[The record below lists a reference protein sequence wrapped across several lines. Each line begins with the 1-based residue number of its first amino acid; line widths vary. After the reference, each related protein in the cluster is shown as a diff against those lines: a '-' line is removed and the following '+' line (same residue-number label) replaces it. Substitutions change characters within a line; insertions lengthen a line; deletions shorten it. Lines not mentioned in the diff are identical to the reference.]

1 MAAYCNVH
9 LRVIGGHELPK
20 TDMFS
25 QIDPYVVVSFMGE
38 TLGRT
43 VTRDNNPNPVW
54 EEDFFFEAEE
64 DDDGLHGTIV
74 FDLYDEEV
82 TKDEYVGSVR
92 LDLESLSP
100 EMLLRPIELPVAYKN
115 DKRGQKLARGAPR
128 ARLAL
133 QLVATG
139 KGFSS
144 YALELEEAEGVILD
158 ERSET
163 VLVPVPDTEE
173 SVWVG
178 LRFMRRSTQ
187 ILLLSTAD
195 PRAAPNPAVWYDLA
209 YSGSSSLRMERLQY
223 RKPVKMLGL
232 KVWSELRATNVP
244 IDTKLSKVRI
254 LERERRLVDTIDPA
268 DVLVGHGYMIGMPF
282 LAAVKE
288 LSKRPTV
295 HVDAAVQA
303 IWIRM
308 DPNQPQPAQL
318 LQLDY
323 SDQRLGRDA
332 AEVVALVDDTS
343 PGSKKGTNGGGGGRK
358 GYEGKF
364 PALRI
369 CSTSSELNK
378 GYELAFFGDG
388 GRAAA
393 GPIVTVS
400 EAFRRP
406 KPVLGG
412 LYDIVH
418 TVELRDAF
426 VGEALEEIG
435 LGCYELMKASRTWRL
450 GKLLN
455 AATRTELGDIDEGGY
470 GNGSGRGGV
479 EGDGNGGPGGIGS
492 AGDLIQSWLS
502 CIPCLMPPRADAYL
516 EEEQAKG
523 GDKKSGRSLKHK
535 EREDGRDNGRRH
547 DRSGGGDGYNHRGGS
562 GSRIKSSSIY
572 GTEGVGNSSARAPP
586 STRIGATA
594 GRLANPS
601 SGGGGAAAD
610 GASGGG
616 ALTTRGSVGAA
627 ASVGSSSGRSA
638 GLATYNSTKMKYMS
652 RS

>member
-1 MAAYCNVH
+1 MVAYCNVH

-64 DDDGLHGTIV
+64 DDDGLHGTITL
-74 FDLYDEEV
+74 DLYDEEV
-82 TKDEYVGSVR
+82 AKDEYVGSIR

-100 EMLLRPIELPVAYKN
+100 EMLLQPIELPVAYKN

-144 YALELEEAEGVILD
+144 YALELDEAEGIILD

-173 SVWVG
+173 SLWAG
-178 LRFMRRSTQ
+178 LRFTRRSRQ
-187 ILLLSTAD
+187 LLLLSTAD

-244 IDTKLSKVRI
+244 LDAKLSKVRI

-295 HVDAAVQA
+295 HADAAAQS

-323 SDQRLGRDA
+323 SDQRLARDTTEA
-332 AEVVALVDDTS
+332 VALVDGTS
-343 PGSKKGTNGGGGGRK
+343 PGSKKGTSGGGGGRK
-358 GYEGKF
+358 EDEGNF

-426 VGEALEEIG
+426 VGEALEETG

-455 AATRTELGDIDEGGY
+455 AATRGELGDIDESGY
-470 GNGSGRGGV
+470 GNGDGRGGI
-479 EGDGNGGPGGIGS
+479 EGDGNDGPGGIGS
-492 AGDLIQSWLS
+492 AGDLVRSLLS
-502 CIPCLMPPRADAYL
+502 CIPCMAPQRVDAYL
-516 EEEQAKG
+516 VEGQAKG
-523 GDKKSGRSLKHK
+523 GDKKSWRSLKHK
-535 EREDGRDNGRRH
+535 EREDGRDKGHRH
-547 DRSGGGDGYNHRGGS
+547 DSRGGGDGDDHRGGS
-562 GSRIKSSSIY
+562 VSRIQSSSIT
-572 GTEGVGNSSARAPP
+572 GTESVRNSFARAPP
-586 STRIGATA
+586 STRSGAAA
-594 GRLANPS
+594 GRLANTS
-601 SGGGGAAAD
+601 SGGGGG
-610 GASGGG
+610 GASGGT
-616 ALTTRGSVGAA
+616 LTNRGSVGAA

-638 GLATYNSTKMKYMS
+638 GLAMYNSTKMKYTS
-652 RS
+652 RK

>member
-1 MAAYCNVH
+1 
-9 LRVIGGHELPK
+9 
-20 TDMFS
+20 
-25 QIDPYVVVSFMGE
+25 MGE

-74 FDLYDEEV
+74 LDLYDEEV

-139 KGFSS
+139 KAFSS
-144 YALELEEAEGVILD
+144 YALELAESEGIILD

-173 SVWVG
+173 SLWVG
-178 LRFMRRSTQ
+178 LRFTRRSTQ
-187 ILLLSTAD
+187 LLLLSTAD
-195 PRAAPNPAVWYDLA
+195 PKAAPNPAVWYDLA
-209 YSGSSSLRMERLQY
+209 YSGSRSLRVERLQY

-244 IDTKLSKVRI
+244 LDAKLSKVRI
-254 LERERRLVDTIDPA
+254 VERERRLVDTLDPA

-295 HVDAAVQA
+295 HVDAPAQA

-323 SDQRLGRDA
+323 ADQRLSRDT
-332 AEVVALVDDTS
+332 AEVVAPVDDAS
-343 PGSKKGTNGGGGGRK
+343 PGSKKGTSGGGGGRK
-358 GYEGKF
+358 GDEDKF

-369 CSTSSELNK
+369 CSTSSDLNK

-406 KPVLGG
+406 KPVLDG

-450 GKLLN
+450 GKLLD
-455 AATRTELGDIDEGGY
+455 AATGGELGDIDEGGY
-470 GNGSGRGGV
+470 GNGGGRDGA
-479 EGDGNGGPGGIGS
+479 EGKDFLGGNGN
-492 AGDLIQSWLS
+492 AGDLIRSWLS
-502 CIPCLMPPRADAYL
+502 CIPCMAPPRADGYL
-516 EEEQAKG
+516 EEEQAEG
-523 GDKKSGRSLKHK
+523 GDKKGGRLPKRK
-535 EREDGRDNGRRH
+535 EREDGRDKGRQH
-547 DRSGGGDGYNHRGGS
+547 DSHGGGDRDHRGGS
-562 GSRIKSSSIY
+562 GSRIRSSSSF
-572 GTEGVGNSSARAPP
+572 GTESGGTSLPPAPP
-586 STRIGATA
+586 SRRIGTA
-594 GRLANPS
+594 SGRLANPS
-601 SGGGGAAAD
+601 NGSGGGG

-616 ALTTRGSVGAA
+616 ALTHRGSVGAA
-627 ASVGSSSGRSA
+627 VSVGSSAGRSS
-638 GLATYNSTKMKYMS
+638 GLATYNNTRMKYMS
-652 RS
+652 KS